1 MMTLQPINDN
11 IIIQLPEVEKE
22 VTTKSGIF
30 IANNNPG
37 QAKPDQGVI
46 IAVGQGRL
54 TANGDLIPLSVEAGQ
69 TVIFNKFAGSEIA
82 VGDDRFLILKE
93 TDILVIVK

>member
-1 MMTLQPINDN
+1 MTILQPINDN
-11 IIIQLPEVEKE
+11 IIIKLPQTEKE
-22 VTTKSGIF
+22 IKTNSGIF
-30 IANNNPG
+30 LGSNNG
-37 QAKPDQGVI
+37 QAKPDQGEI

-54 TANGDLIPLSVEAGQ
+54 TANGDLIPLTVKEGQ